1 MISKP
6 IVIDKPHLL
15 TEQEVAKIVGIST
28 STLRGQRIKGTGLPY
43 LKFPNG
49 RILYEP
55 EDVKNYVQAIANGKK
70 VYPK

>member
-6 IVIDKPHLL
+6 VVIDKPHLL
-15 TEQEVAKIVGIST
+15 TEQEVAKIAGIST
-28 STLRGQRIKGTGLPY
+28 STLRGQRVRGTGLPY

-55 EDVKNYVQAIANGKK
+55 EDVKKYVQENASGKK